1 MVELYL
7 DKLND
12 LLQGGSSTNTSTLNK
27 DKLEI
32 REDPNTNMVYIQN
45 AKMKHLNNVGEALET
60 FNSGLKSRKVQ

>member
-7 DKLND
+7 DSFND
-12 LLQGGSSTNTSTLNK
+12 LLQDGRAANTTTHNK

-45 AKMKHLNNVGEALET
+45 AKLKT
-60 FNSGLKSRKVQ
+60 LKSV